1 MDLPLLLQA
10 KYTNIQNAIASSDF
24 KSVDKIQIQI
34 ENYLKEDQ
42 ILYIRKAVQ
51 LGEDN
56 IEYKYKISKEKT
68 VQILY
73 STFGFPDKASNQ
85 KKKLFQEY
93 YNEIFKSDK
102 LN

>member
-56 IEYKYKISKEKT
+56 IEYKYKISKEKRYKFYIQNLDFLIKQ
-68 VQILY
+68 VI
-73 STFGFPDKASNQ
+73 
-85 KKKLFQEY
+85 KKRNYFRNIIMKYLKVI
-93 YNEIFKSDK
+93 N
-102 LN
+102 